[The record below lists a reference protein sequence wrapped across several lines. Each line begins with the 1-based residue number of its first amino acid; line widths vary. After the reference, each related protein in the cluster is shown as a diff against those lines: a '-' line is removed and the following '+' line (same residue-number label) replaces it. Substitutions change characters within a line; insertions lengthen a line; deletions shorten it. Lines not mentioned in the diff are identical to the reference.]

1 MFDAANDGKV
11 HVCRAMQFKYHS
23 NADGRAARL
32 IQHTAQRKRSKRQHK
47 PGSSCPSADVAGVCK
62 PEKRR
67 RSRLAHLG
75 LNRQTPTCQ
84 AGVFRVK
91 PTNADVAGWRI

>member
-32 IQHTAQRKRSKRQHK
+32 IQHTAQRENVQNVSTNQ
-47 PGSSCPSADVAGVCK
+47 DLLVQV
-62 PEKRR
+62 
-67 RSRLAHLG
+67 
-75 LNRQTPTCQ
+75 PTWQ
-84 AGVFRVK
+84 VFANPK
-91 PTNADVAGWRI
+91 NADVAGWRI